1 MSNASRARC
10 FSPADMARRPAP
22 PQPAPPVTASSTPEA
37 AAPPAADASPAPS
50 PGDSLIPGVLQRRER
65 LRPLFQQ
72 AMRIS
77 RLLPN
82 SRLVAL
88 TLLGY
93 SHYESGLI
101 RRHPTTAELAYA
113 TGLTKDQVLTQVR
126 ILAQRGWLRTN
137 RLPARACVGELAP
150 QLCIPAPV
158 LAQIRARTHPALPPG

>member
-1 MSNASRARC
+1 MSTASRARC
-10 FSPADMARRPAP
+10 FSPADMAARRPTP
-22 PQPAPPVTASSTPEA
+22 PTSAVPPAQAAAEA
-37 AAPPAADASPAPS
+37 AAPAVTATPAPR
-50 PGDSLIPGVLQRRER
+50 PGSSLTPGVLHRRER
-65 LRPLFQQ
+65 LRPMFQQ

-93 SHYESGLI
+93 SHYETGLI

-113 TGLTKDQVLTQVR
+113 TGLTKAQVLTQVQ
-126 ILAQRGWLRTN
+126 ILTQRGWLRTN
-137 RLPARACVGELAP
+137 PLPAPAGIGQLAP

-158 LAQIRARTHPALPPG
+158 LNQIRSRTYHTFQTD